1 MNRLDTIASR
11 QRKSRIG
18 DAVFAAL
25 VAVAAAVSI
34 STMHTAIVASS
45 QIAHR

>member
-11 QRKSRIG
+11 QRKSRVR
-18 DAVFAAL
+18 DALFAAL

-34 STMHTAIVASS
+34 SSMHTAIVASS
-45 QIAHR
+45 QIAHG

>member
-1 MNRLDTIASR
+1 MNRLDNIASR
-11 QRKSRIG
+11 QRKSRVR
-18 DAVFAAL
+18 DVLFAAL

-45 QIAHR
+45 QIAHG